1 MEVSKVPIF
10 RAIWTISSL
19 SMPTTGP
26 QDGQVDHGAGDQHGV
41 HGLAGHLAQALAGD
55 QGLGAAPLGHR
66 LGDAHH
72 EAAHEHGEQLLR
84 AGAAQLL
91 LDGGE
96 GHHVDGEPSAPGGE
110 QLGQLST
117 FCLASWE
124 V

>member
-1 MEVSKVPIF
+1 MPIF

-19 SMPTTGP
+19 SIPTTGRRMGRSTTAP
-26 QDGQVDHGAGDQHGV
+26 VTSMASMV
-41 HGLAGHLAQALAGD
+41 WLATLAQALTGD
-55 QGLGAAPLGHR
+55 QGLSPAPPGHL

-72 EAAHEHGEQLLR
+72 EAAHDDGEQLLR

-96 GHHVDGEPSAPGGE
+96 GHHVDGEPPGPGVSRRASS
-110 QLGQLST
+110 ST
-117 FCLASWE
+117 FSLASRE